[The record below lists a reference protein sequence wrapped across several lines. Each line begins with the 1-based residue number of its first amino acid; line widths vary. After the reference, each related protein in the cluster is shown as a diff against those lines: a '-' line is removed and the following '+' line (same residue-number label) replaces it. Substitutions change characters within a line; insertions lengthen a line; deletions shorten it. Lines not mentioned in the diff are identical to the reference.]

1 MLPGTSRARTSW
13 FFAFN
18 ADSEDQAVPVSVPN
32 RPRGRRNG
40 NDVGDG
46 REVTF
51 AATSSRGFKLI
62 PSLPVRTPGSMTTP
76 KLRQIETDEHLV
88 NLWLSGRP
96 TTTKRVYL
104 AEATSFLDFLANG
117 LRGATTTEVLIY
129 AESITGASATKA
141 RRISTLKSL
150 LAFASRIGFTATNL
164 GMVLGVPKVI
174 GRLHERLLAEAEVT
188 DMIKEAATG
197 RDRILVR
204 LLYLSGLRISEAM
217 GIRWIDL
224 GPGGISVVGKGSR
237 ARTVAVPK
245 ELLVE
250 LRSLRATNESEATRI
265 FKAVRGKPLSVRQ
278 ARRIVSTAA
287 LEGIGRPA
295 SPHWLR
301 HAHASIA
308 LEKGCPLH
316 VLRDSLGHSSIST
329 TSSYCGVRPGTG
341 SGMYLVG

>member
-1 MLPGTSRARTSW
+1 MVMT
-13 FFAFN
+13 
-18 ADSEDQAVPVSVPN
+18 PN
-32 RPRGRRNG
+32 
-40 NDVGDG
+40 G

-51 AATSSRGFKLI
+51 AATDSRGFRLI
-62 PSLPVRTPGSMTTP
+62 PSPPVRTPGSMTTST
-76 KLRQIETDEHLV
+76 LRKIETDDHLV

-96 TTTKRVYL
+96 VTTKRVYV
-104 AEATSFLDFLANG
+104 AEAKAFLASLPDG
-117 LRGATTTEVLIY
+117 LRGATTTDVLIY
-129 AESITGASATKA
+129 AESITGASATRA
-141 RRISTLKSL
+141 RRVSTLKSL
-150 LAFASRIGFTATNL
+150 LAFASRVGFIATNL
-164 GMVLGVPKVI
+164 GMVLRVPKVI

-204 LLYLSGLRISEAM
+204 LLYLSGLRISEAV

-237 ARTVAVPK
+237 ARTVAIPK

-250 LRSLRATNESEATRI
+250 LRSLRSMNESDTARV
-265 FKAVRGKPLSVRQ
+265 FKAAKGKLLSVRQ

-316 VLRDSLGHSSIST
+316 VLRDSLGHASIST

-341 SGMYLVG
+341 SGMYLTR

>member
-1 MLPGTSRARTSW
+1 MAE
-13 FFAFN
+13 N
-18 ADSEDQAVPVSVPN
+18 VSL
-32 RPRGRRNG
+32 RPPILGISG
-40 NDVGDG
+40 
-46 REVTF
+46 
-51 AATSSRGFKLI
+51 LI
-62 PSLPVRTPGSMTTP
+62 PSRPVRTPGSMTTP
-76 KLRQIETDEHLV
+76 TLRKIETDDHLV

-96 TTTKRVYL
+96 ATTRRVYL

-117 LRGATTTEVLIY
+117 LRSATTADVLVY
-129 AESITGASATKA
+129 AESITGASATRA

-150 LAFASRIGFTATNL
+150 LAFASKIGFTSTNL
-164 GMVLGVPKVI
+164 GTVLRVPKVP
-174 GRLHERLLAEAEVT
+174 GHLHERLLDEGEVAE
-188 DMIKEAATG
+188 MIKEAGSG
-197 RDRILVR
+197 RDRLLVR
-204 LLYLSGLRISEAM
+204 LLYLSGLRISEAV

-224 GPGGISVVGKGSR
+224 GPAGISVVGKGSR

-250 LRSLRATNESEATRI
+250 LRSLRLPSESETTRV
-265 FKAVRGKPLSVRQ
+265 FKTVIGRPLSVRQ

-316 VLRDSLGHSSIST
+316 VLRDSLGHASLST

>member
-1 MLPGTSRARTSW
+1 
-13 FFAFN
+13 
-18 ADSEDQAVPVSVPN
+18 
-32 RPRGRRNG
+32 
-40 NDVGDG
+40 
-46 REVTF
+46 
-51 AATSSRGFKLI
+51 
-62 PSLPVRTPGSMTTP
+62 MTTP
-76 KLRQIETDEHLV
+76 TLRKIETDDHLV

-104 AEATSFLDFLANG
+104 AEAKAFLASLADG
-117 LRGATTTEVLIY
+117 LRGATTTDVLIY
-129 AESITGASATKA
+129 AESITGASATRA
-141 RRISTLKSL
+141 RRVSTLKSL
-150 LAFASRIGFTATNL
+150 LAFASRVGFIATNL
-164 GMVLGVPKVI
+164 GMVLRVPKVI

-204 LLYLSGLRISEAM
+204 LLYLSGLRISEAV

-224 GPGGISVVGKGSR
+224 GPAGISVVGKGSR
-237 ARTVAVPK
+237 SRTVAVPK
-245 ELLVE
+245 DLLVE
-250 LRSLRATNESEATRI
+250 LRSLRVVSEAETARV
-265 FKAVRGKPLSVRQ
+265 FKVAKGKPLSVRQ

-287 LEGIGRPA
+287 MEGIGRPA

-316 VLRDSLGHSSIST
+316 VLRDSLGHASIST

-341 SGMYLVG
+341 SGIYLAG

>member
-1 MLPGTSRARTSW
+1 MILSP
-13 FFAFN
+13 
-18 ADSEDQAVPVSVPN
+18 
-32 RPRGRRNG
+32 
-40 NDVGDG
+40 
-46 REVTF
+46 
-51 AATSSRGFKLI
+51 LI
-62 PSLPVRTPGSMTTP
+62 RTPASMTTP
-76 KLRQIETDEHLV
+76 TLRKIETDDHLV

-96 TTTKRVYL
+96 VTTKRVYL
-104 AEATSFLDFLANG
+104 AEAKAFLGTMPDG
-117 LRGATTTEVLIY
+117 LRGTTTADVLVY
-129 AESITGASATKA
+129 AESITGAAATRA

-150 LAFASRIGFTATNL
+150 LAFASRIGFTNTNL
-164 GMVLGVPKVI
+164 GTVLRVPRI
-174 GRLHERLLAEAEVT
+174 AGRLHERLLDEAEVT
-188 DMIKEAATG
+188 GMIKEAASG

-204 LLYLSGLRISEAM
+204 LLYLSGLRISEAV

-245 ELLVE
+245 DLLVE
-250 LRSLRATNESEATRI
+250 LQSLRVVSEPDTARV
-265 FKAVRGKPLSVRQ
+265 FKAIKGTPLSVRQ

-316 VLRDSLGHSSIST
+316 VLRDSLGHASIST

>member
-1 MLPGTSRARTSW
+1 
-13 FFAFN
+13 
-18 ADSEDQAVPVSVPN
+18 
-32 RPRGRRNG
+32 
-40 NDVGDG
+40 
-46 REVTF
+46 
-51 AATSSRGFKLI
+51 
-62 PSLPVRTPGSMTTP
+62 MTTP
-76 KLRQIETDEHLV
+76 TLRKIETDDHLV

-96 TTTKRVYL
+96 VTTKRVYV

-129 AESITGASATKA
+129 AESITGAPATRA

-150 LAFASRIGFTATNL
+150 LGFAARIGFTSTNP
-164 GMVLGVPKVI
+164 GSVLRVPKI
-174 GRLHERLLAEAEVT
+174 TGRLHERLLDEAEISG
-188 DMIKEAATG
+188 MIKEAALG

-204 LLYLSGLRISEAM
+204 LLYLSGLRISEAV

-250 LRSLRATNESEATRI
+250 LRSLRSTSESETARV
-265 FKAVRGKPLSVRQ
+265 FKAIKGKPLSVRQ

-287 LEGIGRPA
+287 MEGIGRPA

-316 VLRDSLGHSSIST
+316 VLRDSLGHASIST

-341 SGMYLVG
+341 SGMYLGMGASS

>member
-1 MLPGTSRARTSW
+1 M
-13 FFAFN
+13 
-18 ADSEDQAVPVSVPN
+18 
-32 RPRGRRNG
+32 
-40 NDVGDG
+40 
-46 REVTF
+46 
-51 AATSSRGFKLI
+51 
-62 PSLPVRTPGSMTTP
+62 
-76 KLRQIETDEHLV
+76 
-88 NLWLSGRP
+88 
-96 TTTKRVYL
+96 
-104 AEATSFLDFLANG
+104 AEATAFLLSLPGG
-117 LRGATTTEVLIY
+117 LRAATTADVLIY
-129 AESITGASATKA
+129 AESITGAPATRA

-150 LAFASRIGFTATNL
+150 LAFASRIAFTNTSL
-164 GMVLGVPKVI
+164 GSILRVPKI
-174 GRLHERLLAEAEVT
+174 TGRLHERLLDEAEVT
-188 DMIKEAATG
+188 GIIKEAASG
-197 RDRILVR
+197 RDQILVR

-224 GPGGISVVGKGSR
+224 GPSGISVVGKGSR

-245 ELLVE
+245 DLLVE
-250 LRSLRATNESEATRI
+250 LRSLRLASESETARV
-265 FKAVRGKPLSVRQ
+265 FKVAKGSPLSVRQ